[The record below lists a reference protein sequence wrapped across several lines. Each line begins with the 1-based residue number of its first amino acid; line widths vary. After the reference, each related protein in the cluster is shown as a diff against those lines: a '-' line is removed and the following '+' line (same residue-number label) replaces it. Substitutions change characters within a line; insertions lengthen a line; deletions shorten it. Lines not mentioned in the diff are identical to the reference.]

1 MRISDQKPPKNAR
14 RVYRWS
20 DLPPGRP
27 QSGYLVENEGR
38 EPTTVFVG
46 NKRQRVLE
54 GLMRSPLY
62 AASYVRLSDHVDHL
76 KRSGFDIETLMFR
89 NDPETGR
96 DTYGVYV
103 LRSRIT
109 RLDRQAQ
116 EVAA

>member
-1 MRISDQKPPKNAR
+1 MT
-14 RVYRWS
+14 VYI
-20 DLPPGRP
+20 
-27 QSGYLVENEGR
+27 
-38 EPTTVFVG
+38 G

-96 DTYGVYV
+96 DTYGVYI
-103 LRSRIT
+103 LRSRVT
-109 RLDRQAQ
+109 RIDGQPQ

>member
-1 MRISDQKPPKNAR
+1 MKISDQQPPEHAR

-20 DLPPGRP
+20 DLPPTQP
-27 QSGYLVENEGR
+27 HSGYRVENEGQ
-38 EPTTVFVG
+38 EPMTVYIG

-62 AASYVRLSDHVDHL
+62 AASYARLSDHVDHL
-76 KRSGFDIETLMFR
+76 KRSGIDIETLMFR

-96 DTYGVYV
+96 DTFGVYV
-103 LRSRIT
+103 LRSRVT
-109 RLDRQAQ
+109 RLDGQAQ

>member
-1 MRISDQKPPKNAR
+1 MKISDQKPPTNAR
-14 RVYRWS
+14 RVYRWA
-20 DLPPGRP
+20 DLPPTQP
-27 QSGYLVENEGR
+27 PSGYCVENNGR
-38 EPTTVFVG
+38 EPITVFVG

-62 AASYVRLSDHVDHL
+62 AASYARLSDHVDHL
-76 KRSGFDIETLMFR
+76 KRSGIDIETLMFR

-103 LRSRIT
+103 LRSRVT
-109 RLDRQAQ
+109 RIDRQEQ